1 MMVSVIVQFREAE
14 TDVAYVRSK
23 GINPNELARDA
34 FQQAVHHLRSQD
46 RYEAIRRV
54 RFPFPEPARDAIRSE
69 RERR

>member
-1 MMVSVIVQFREAE
+1 MSVIVQFREGEAE
-14 TDVAYVRSK
+14 VDYVRSK
-23 GINPNELARDA
+23 GINPNELAREA

-54 RFPFPEPARDAIRSE
+54 RFPFPEPVGDALRSE